1 METTKQTQKPLNIKE
16 DIREKASV
24 VLSDLRLLEPS
35 LYEISQRKEGWQEDI
50 DVAKLQLRSIALSC
64 KTYLNWM
71 RDIEIADRRK
81 AKKH

>member
-1 METTKQTQKPLNIKE
+1 METTKQNQKSLNIKE
-16 DIREKASV
+16 DIRAKAEA
-24 VLSDLRLLEPS
+24 VLTDLRSLEPS

-81 AKKH
+81 TKKQ

>member
-1 METTKQTQKPLNIKE
+1 METTKQTQKTLSIKE
-16 DIREKASV
+16 DIRDKASV

>member
-16 DIREKASV
+16 DIRDKASV